1 MRPLSSKH
9 GNPANGFCSCVS
21 RPFAR
26 HGHAQRSRRLSTRI
40 AVARAQPQR
49 SCCTCCSRWA
59 NLSENRQRKGFISD
73 INLTRLDESLT
84 EYTTILGGCERIK
97 NTPLPPSYTF
107 LAHRVVL
114 AYCLIVPFGLIAEL
128 RYFTPLLSLVVAFA
142 FLTLDRISELIEQPF
157 STDIN
162 DLPLSGLSNTIENDV
177 RERTD
182 RDLIPKLEPE
192 DGVLL

>member
-1 MRPLSSKH
+1 MAFVHAFRAHLRDTDTRKEAAAFLPEAQL
-9 GNPANGFCSCVS
+9 PA
-21 RPFAR
+21 
-26 HGHAQRSRRLSTRI
+26 L
-40 AVARAQPQR
+40 
-49 SCCTCCSRWA
+49 
-59 NLSENRQRKGFISD
+59 NRNVPAALLQQMGELIGESAKKGFISD